1 MDNNTPLIITYG
13 TLKEMLDE
21 FQTDGYNSDG
31 CSCSIYLDADEEIQD
46 AIKDGTI
53 KVAKKKKKKKGGG
66 EKYEVQSYKVQSCET
81 CRFYNKELYWCD
93 RLNDTT
99 YKPNCSSYQAIE

>member
-13 TLKEMLDE
+13 ALKEMLDE

-31 CSCSIYLDADEEIQD
+31 CSCSIFLDADEEIQD

-53 KVAKKKKKKKGGG
+53 KVAEKGNG
-66 EKYEVQSYKVQSCET
+66 EKRKVQSCET
-81 CRFYNKELYWCD
+81 CRFYNKELYWCS
-93 RLNDTT
+93 RRNDTT
-99 YKPNCSSYQAIE
+99 YDPNCRSYEAIE

>member
-53 KVAKKKKKKKGGG
+53 KVAKKGSG
-66 EKYEVQSYKVQSCET
+66 EKYEIQSYKAQSCET
-81 CRFYNKELYWCD
+81 CRFYNKELYWCS
-93 RLNDTT
+93 RRNDTT
-99 YKPNCSSYQAIE
+99 YDPNCASYKAIE